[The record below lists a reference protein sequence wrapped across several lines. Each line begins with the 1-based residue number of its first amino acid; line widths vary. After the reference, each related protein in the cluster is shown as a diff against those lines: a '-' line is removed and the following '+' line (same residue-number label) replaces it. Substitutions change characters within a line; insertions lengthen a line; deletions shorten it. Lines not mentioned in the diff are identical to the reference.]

1 MQPDD
6 VSIHM
11 ICKIHHDMIAI
22 WSKILWYFK
31 LYVRFEL
38 SQYYETLTYKNTKKQ
53 CFSLDISD
61 GFLKF
66 LKSVIIIYFSM
77 IQRQYT
83 KTNQISQKSWDKSV
97 QTKEQISD

>member
-1 MQPDD
+1 MFGLNYHN
-6 VSIHM
+6 IM
-11 ICKIHHDMIAI
+11 
-22 WSKILWYFK
+22 K
-31 LYVRFEL
+31 LKHIKT
-38 SQYYETLTYKNTKKQ
+38 QKKQ